1 MFLQLHDGPDVMPSY
16 NGPLKPTWW
25 ALDPYEPGGPVINP
39 GPFTP
44 FHGCDP
50 QQVYAQFVPQNAD
63 GWKTRLQQVDEGK
76 KLVQNFQNMR
86 QASAAGDGAVR
97 SVPVYDENGIITGF
111 KAGTR
116 AQETA
121 AWLQLTAKAIT
132 LAKAGIQAGEA
143 ARLKADAQSL
153 WDQNK
158 WGLQN
163 LCSQSLPQ
171 LDANA
176 LDCWNSLQWWLQNQS
191 TRMSE
196 WMALPW
202 YKRNNIASPQLAGAI
217 RVSNRAV
224 VIRQNALVILVTEI
238 EAKGGTFDPNKT
250 GGAGL
255 TTAAILALVA
265 GAAFLRF

>member
-25 ALDPYEPGGPVINP
+25 ALDPYATGGPVINP

-44 FHGCDP
+44 FHGCTP
-50 QQVYAQFVPQNAD
+50 QEVYAQFVPQNKD
-63 GWKTRLQQVDEGK
+63 GWKTRMQQVDEAK
-76 KLVQNFQNMR
+76 KLVQNFQSMR
-86 QASAAGDGAVR
+86 QASAAGAGDIR
-97 SVPVYDENGIITGF
+97 SVPLYDDNGIITGY

-116 AQETA
+116 TEEVAS
-121 AWLQLTAKAIT
+121 WMRLIAKAIT
-132 LAKAGIQAGEA
+132 MAKEGIQRGEA
-143 ARLKADAQSL
+143 NRLTADAQSL

-163 LCSQSLPQ
+163 LCSQSLAQ

-176 LDCWNSLQWWLQNQS
+176 TDCWNSLQWWLQNQS
-191 TRMSE
+191 TRLSE
-196 WMALPW
+196 WYALPRW
-202 YKRNNIASPQLAGAI
+202 KRNNLASPQLAGAV
-217 RVSNRAV
+217 RVSNRSV
-224 VIRQNALVILVTEI
+224 VLRQNALVLLVREI

-250 GGAGL
+250 GGSGL